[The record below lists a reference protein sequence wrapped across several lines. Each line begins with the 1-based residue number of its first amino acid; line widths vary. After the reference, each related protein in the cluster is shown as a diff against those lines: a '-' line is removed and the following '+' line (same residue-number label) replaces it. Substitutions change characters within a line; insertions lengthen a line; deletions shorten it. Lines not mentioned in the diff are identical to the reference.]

1 MGKFWQGLILLCL
14 GLLLMAPAQALETV
28 TPELLSDRL
37 IHTAMEEGKERVD
50 LTNLVIDL
58 TTEEGRSQFFTP
70 LTPKLK
76 RNPQPVVLDL
86 SDSMI
91 YGDWRV
97 ADLATRVKLAP
108 AALAGLLTPQQQ
120 AELFPDPETAPA
132 DFQTLPYGQ
141 LVQVGLRLNHTIF
154 QGAVQFQGGILLRP
168 VVAQGAEFRAPG
180 DWSGTVWSD
189 RLDFTGAK
197 FATTTQWQATR
208 FLKAVNFTGVEW
220 GGPTQWQGAQ
230 FEGPA
235 NFSESHFSGGGNWLG
250 SRWQGGGD
258 LSQTVWGDRALF
270 MKSFFPQ
277 GLDCSDATFN
287 QGASLRGSHF
297 NAGLNFQDVK
307 LLESLNLSNTQFAPS
322 TGVNIEGLV
331 LDAEAARLV
340 GDRAHIGSLL
350 QVHQLPGNEAL
361 LLQLIRSFR
370 RGEQIP
376 DANQLEVLRSRLR
389 VRQLFTTVHRLP
401 WYRWPLL
408 SAALLQA
415 LGLSVLLLLTDYGTD
430 ASLVLT
436 IGLLTVAIF
445 ALMIWIVDRVRRWL
459 PVPLLPHRGEA
470 IAMGVSFTVLVVI
483 GLGSLWQRAVQ
494 PGWTL
499 LCLTMLLMPVPLG
512 LILPLY
518 LQGRYHAALDQTYLV
533 EDGSMR
539 QLRLLIVRLP
549 IIPKFPFFR
558 DRYTPILSDRRWSW
572 LNYYDFSL
580 NNVFK
585 FGFNDIRLRD
595 EHLPGWVA
603 ALVWYQWA
611 LGLFYIGLLLWT
623 LSRTI
628 PGLNLFLYLS

>member
-1 MGKFWQGLILLCL
+1 MGKLGWGLILLCL
-14 GLLLMAPAQALETV
+14 GWLLMAPAVALETL
-28 TPELLSDRL
+28 TPTMLGDRL
-37 IHTAMEEGKERVD
+37 TQTEIREGKEWVD
-50 LTNLVIDL
+50 LTHVVIDL

-70 LTPKLK
+70 LAPKVK

-86 SDSMI
+86 SDSVI

-97 ADLATRVKLAP
+97 ADLATRVKFAP
-108 AALAGLLTPQQQ
+108 AALAGLLTPNQQ
-120 AELFPDPETAPA
+120 AALFPDPETPPA
-132 DFQTLPYGQ
+132 EFQTLPYVQ
-141 LVQVGLRLNHTIF
+141 LVQVGLRFNHTVF
-154 QGAVQFQGGILLRP
+154 HGPVEFQGGIFLWP
-168 VVAQGAEFRAPG
+168 VMAQGAEF
-180 DWSGTVWSD
+180 
-189 RLDFTGAK
+189 L
-197 FATTTQWQATR
+197 Q
-208 FLKAVNFTGVEW
+208 
-220 GGPTQWQGAQ
+220 
-230 FEGPA
+230 
-235 NFSESHFSGGGNWLG
+235 GGNWSG
-250 SRWQGGGD
+250 SRWQAGGD
-258 LSQTVWGDRALF
+258 FSQTHWSDRALW

-277 GLDCSDATFN
+277 GLDCADATFN
-287 QGASLRGSHF
+287 KGVSFRGSHF
-297 NAGLNFQDVK
+297 AAPLNFQDVK
-307 LLESLNLSNTQFAPS
+307 LLETLNLSNIEFTPGM
-322 TGVNIEGLV
+322 GVNVDGLV

-350 QVHQLPGNEAL
+350 HLEKLRGNEAL

-389 VRQLFTTVHRLP
+389 IEQLFTEIRTEP
-401 WYRWPLL
+401 WYRRPVQIAPLCR
-408 SAALLQA
+408 A
-415 LGLSVLLLLTDYGTD
+415 LGLSLLLLLTDYGTD
-430 ASLVLT
+430 AGLVLT
-436 IGLLTVAIF
+436 LGLLSGASF
-445 ALMIWIVDRVRRWL
+445 ALMIWFVDRVRRRL
-459 PVPLLPHRGEA
+459 PIPLLPHRGETL
-470 IAMGVSFTVLVVI
+470 AMGGSFTLLAAM
-483 GLGSLWQRAVQ
+483 GLGLLWQRAEQ

-499 LCLTMLLMPVPLG
+499 LCLSLLLIPVPLA

-518 LQGRYHAALDQTYLV
+518 FRGRYHAALDQTYLV

-558 DRYTPILSDRRWSW
+558 DRYTPIVGDRRWSW

-580 NNVFK
+580 NNLFK

-611 LGLFYIGLLLWT
+611 LGLFYIALLLWT

>member
-1 MGKFWQGLILLCL
+1 MGKFWRGLILFCL
-14 GLLLMAPAQALETV
+14 GLLLMAPASALETL
-28 TPELLSDRL
+28 TPEILNERL
-37 IHTAMEEGKERVD
+37 THTTMEEGKERVD

-58 TTEEGRSQFFTP
+58 TTEEGRSQLFTP
-70 LTPKLK
+70 LAPKLK

-86 SDSMI
+86 SDAVI

-108 AALAGLLTPQQQ
+108 AALGGLLTPSQQ
-120 AELFPDPETAPA
+120 AALFPDPETAPA
-132 DFQTLPYGQ
+132 DFQTLPYLQ
-141 LVQVGLRLNHTIF
+141 LVQVGLRLNHTVF
-154 QGAVQFQGGILLRP
+154 HGPVEFRGGIFLWP
-168 VVAQGAEFRAPG
+168 VVAQGAEF
-180 DWSGTVWSD
+180 
-189 RLDFTGAK
+189 L
-197 FATTTQWQATR
+197 Q
-208 FLKAVNFTGVEW
+208 
-220 GGPTQWQGAQ
+220 
-230 FEGPA
+230 
-235 NFSESHFSGGGNWLG
+235 GGNWSG
-250 SRWQGGGD
+250 SRWQAGGD
-258 LSQTVWGDRALF
+258 FSQTHWGDRALW

-277 GLDCSDATFN
+277 GLNCADATFN
-287 QGASLRGSHF
+287 KGVSFRGSHF
-297 NAGLNFQDVK
+297 AAPLNFQDVK
-307 LLESLNLSNTQFAPS
+307 LLETFNLSNIEFTPGM
-322 TGVNIEGLV
+322 GVKLDGLV

-376 DANQLEVLRSRLR
+376 DANQLEVLRSRLQ
-389 VRQLFTTVHRLP
+389 VKQLFTTIHQLP
-401 WYRWPLL
+401 WYRWPIA
-408 SAALLQA
+408 STALCQA
-415 LGLSVLLLLTDYGTD
+415 LGLGILLLLTDYGTD
-430 ASLVLT
+430 AGLVLT
-436 IGLLTVAIF
+436 IGLLTVATF

-459 PVPLLPHRGEA
+459 PKPLLPRRGETL
-470 IAMGVSFTVLVVI
+470 AMGVSFTLLAVI
-483 GLGSLWQRAVQ
+483 GLGLLWQRSLQ

-499 LCLTMLLMPVPLG
+499 LCLTLLLMPVPLG

-558 DRYTPILSDRRWSW
+558 DRYTPILGDRRWSW

-611 LGLFYIGLLLWT
+611 LGLFYIALLLWT